1 MNPLV
6 AQSLS
11 LSVSFCLCASWETCP
26 WLACVSV
33 CMCGVYCICVLSH
46 EWTLGLV
53 GWSSLSWQ
61 RYVGWTKPRYLLPR
75 QTDRQTHTA
84 VESCASTKSQIHTR
98 THTDT
103 KGGKDIREWRK
114 TQQKEERL
122 TYTTTRL
129 FSYYD
134 ITLSFAIYDRLGEE
148 YLSVS
153 DCKY

>member
-11 LSVSFCLCASWETCP
+11 LSVSFCLCASWETCL

-98 THTDT
+98 THTDK
-103 KGGKDIREWRK
+103 KGGKRYLRMKEDTTERGEINLHNNPSFFLLWYH
-114 TQQKEERL
+114 TQLCNIWQTGRGIFICIWL
-122 TYTTTRL
+122 
-129 FSYYD
+129 
-134 ITLSFAIYDRLGEE
+134 
-148 YLSVS
+148 
-153 DCKY
+153 

>member
-1 MNPLV
+1 MNPLA

-11 LSVSFCLCASWETCP
+11 LSVSFCLCAIWETCL

-75 QTDRQTHTA
+75 QTDRHTQLWSHAHPQRARYTHAHIQT
-84 VESCASTKSQIHTR
+84 Q
-98 THTDT
+98 
-103 KGGKDIREWRK
+103 KGEKDIREWRK

-134 ITLSFAIYDRLGEE
+134 TTLSFTIYDRLGEE